1 METNTDNKL
10 SKKIG
15 TKIKLLRTKLK
26 ISQEE
31 LGFSAGLNK
40 NSVGAIERGE
50 SSPTI
55 DTLDQISKA
64 LEISIVEL
72 VDVSKIDLG

>member
-1 METNTDNKL
+1 MTNKIDRI

-15 TKIKLLRTKLK
+15 LKIKLLRNKIS

-31 LGFSAGLNK
+31 LGFRAGVSKQQIGL
-40 NSVGAIERGE
+40 IERGE

-55 DTLDQISKA
+55 DTLDQIAHA
-64 LEISIVEL
+64 LEITLVDL
-72 VDVSKIDLG
+72 VDVSEINL

>member
-31 LGFSAGLNK
+31 LGFRAGLNK